1 MALLS
6 GRAGLGFDF
15 SEESGYQDVFLGCD
29 CDKGVMDLAKLLGWE
44 VGGVAHEQIQTCIHT
59 TGM

>member
-6 GRAGLGFDF
+6 GRAGPGFDF
-15 SEESGYQDVFLGCD
+15 SEESGYRDVFLGCD

-44 VGGVAHEQIQTCIHT
+44 VGGVAHVHMQACIHT
-59 TGM
+59 TGT

>member
-6 GRAGLGFDF
+6 GRAGSGFDF
-15 SEESGYQDVFLGCD
+15 SEESGYRDVFLGCD

-44 VGGVAHEQIQTCIHT
+44 VRILNGARTQQHT
-59 TGM
+59 L